1 MMDWLTPDRRK
12 WLYGISMGVGPL
24 LVFYGVVEETAWPLW
39 LAVIQQVLVPAV
51 AINFVPKAGEGDE

>member
-1 MMDWLTPDRRK
+1 MNWFTPDRRR
-12 WLYGISMGVGPL
+12 WLYGISMGLGPL

-51 AINFVPKAGEGDE
+51 AINFVPKGGDDNE